1 MIIQTLTIRRFDR
14 DPCVLW
20 VEESPVPVVT
30 RDDEPFDPQARVGWQ
45 IDFHGDGRR
54 VFREAASR
62 CQKAAVPQAG
72 TAGKLPI
79 TEMT

>member
-30 RDDEPFDPQARVGWQ
+30 RDDEPFDPRSRVGWL

-54 VFREAASR
+54 VFREAAGR
-62 CQKAAVPQAG
+62 CRKAAVPQAG
-72 TAGKLPI
+72 AAGKLTI

>member
-14 DPCVLW
+14 DPYVLW

-54 VFREAASR
+54 VFREAAGR
-62 CQKAAVPQAG
+62 CRKAAVPQAG
-72 TAGKLPI
+72 AAGKLTI